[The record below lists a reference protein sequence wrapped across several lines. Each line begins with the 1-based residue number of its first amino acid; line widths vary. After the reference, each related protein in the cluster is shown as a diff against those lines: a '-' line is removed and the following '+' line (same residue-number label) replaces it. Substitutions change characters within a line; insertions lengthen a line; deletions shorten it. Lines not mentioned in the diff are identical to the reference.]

1 MKQYLLKVFGGM
13 VIAALISTGGYAQKD
28 KARDKEKDESTVE
41 RNERVIIERKGDG
54 KSKVTV
60 EIKNGEVR
68 VNGKP
73 VTEFDDEN
81 LSVRVEKSD
90 WQRGYR
96 PVAPRSPFRAGGNA
110 MIFRDD
116 NRPLLGVMTDD
127 HENGAKITAVTKGS
141 AAEKAGLKVGDVIAR
156 VNDIKVENARELTEA
171 VAKFKPEDKVTIG
184 IKKADK
190 IENVTATLGKR
201 NNLFVSPDIIS
212 PDVNINMDNLD
223 FNTDNFGID
232 GARAFNYN
240 RGRLGIKAQDT
251 EDEKG
256 VKVLSV
262 DPESHAAK
270 SGIKEGDIIYQFDGE
285 EVNSATEL
293 AEAAREAREKN
304 LIKVRI
310 SRDGKSQDMEIKIP
324 KKLKTANL

>member
-1 MKQYLLKVFGGM
+1 MKRYFLKAFGTAAL
-13 VIAALISTGGYAQKD
+13 AALICTGTYAQKD
-28 KARDKEKDESTVE
+28 KANKDEKDVLEE
-41 RNERVIIERKGDG
+41 NQRVVIEKKGDG

-60 EIKNGEVR
+60 EIKDGEVR

-73 VTEFDDEN
+73 VSEFDDEN
-81 LSVRVEKSD
+81 LSVHIEDGWPGAYAPARV
-90 WQRGYR
+90 
-96 PVAPRSPFRAGGNA
+96 RSPFRAGGATMLFN
-110 MIFRDD
+110 D
-116 NRPLLGVMTDD
+116 RPMLGVMTEN
-127 HENGAKITAVTKGS
+127 HEDGAKITAVTKGS

-156 VNDIKVENARELTEA
+156 VNDIKVENSRELTEA
-171 VAKFKPEDKVTIG
+171 VAKFKPEEKVTIG
-184 IKKADK
+184 VKRADK

-201 NNLFVSPDIIS
+201 NNLFVSPDI
-212 PDVNINMDNLD
+212 NIDNN
-223 FNTDNFGID
+223 FEFHTDDFGID
-232 GARAFNYN
+232 GARAFNFG

-293 AEAAREAREKN
+293 AEVARDAREKN
-304 LIKVRI
+304 SIKVRI
-310 SRDGKSQDMEIKIP
+310 SRDGKSQDMEIKVP
-324 KKLKTANL
+324 KKLKTATL